1 MSFVSQLPNPASF
14 DQDCAK
20 RACAYQD
27 QLTKPPGSL
36 GRLESLSAF
45 YAGVRGAFPVPT
57 PQRAFLAVFAADHG
71 VTADG
76 VSAFPAQ
83 LTTPITQNVV
93 DGGAGICVL
102 ARQFEVELL
111 VVDVG
116 MTGDL
121 VQSSRSRV
129 PALSAKIRRGTRNLR
144 IEDAMTE
151 EEAAAALR
159 VGVQVAEARA
169 RAGIDVAGIGEVGI
183 GNTTAAAAL
192 IAAYT
197 GKAPK
202 QVTGRGTGI
211 SDSALTAKIQVIE
224 QALERINGRRDPFEI
239 ARAIGGLEI
248 LAMAG
253 FVLGATSQRIPV
265 VIDGVVAAAAALVA
279 HALRPSVASCCMAS
293 HRSVEPG
300 IDAALEHLGQKPLF
314 DLGMRLG
321 EGTGA
326 VIAIGL
332 LRAAVAV
339 SNEMATFESA
349 GLT

>member
-1 MSFVSQLPNPASF
+1 MSLVSELPNPASF
-14 DQDCAK
+14 DEACAA

-27 QLTKPPGSL
+27 QLTKPVGSL
-36 GRLESLSAF
+36 GRLESLATF
-45 YAGVRGAFPVPT
+45 YAGVRGEFPVAT
-57 PQRAFLAVFAADHG
+57 PKRAFLTVFAADHG
-71 VTADG
+71 VTAEG
-76 VSAFPAQ
+76 VSAFPAH

-102 ARQFEVELL
+102 ARQFDVELL

-121 VQSSRSRV
+121 VTSSRSRV
-129 PALSAKIRRGTRNLR
+129 PALSAKIRRGTRNFR

-151 EEAAAALR
+151 DEAAAALR
-159 VGVQVAEARA
+159 LGVEIAETRA
-169 RAGIDVAGIGEVGI
+169 KTGVDVVGIGEVGI

-197 GKAPK
+197 GKPVN

-211 SDSALTAKIQVIE
+211 SDTALAGKIQVIE
-224 QALERINGRRDPFEI
+224 QALARINGRHDPFEI
-239 ARAIGGLEI
+239 ARAVGGLEI

-253 FVLGATSQRIPV
+253 FVLGAASHRIPV

-279 HALRPSVASCCMAS
+279 HALRPTVAQCCMAS

-300 IDAALEHLGQKPLF
+300 IDAALLHLGQKPLF